1 MNFFF
6 FWHNRFIHWV
16 IDLIDYRT
24 PLIPSSPQNS
34 KQFALVHFPCGTFK
48 TRLIWLDLKA
58 MEKRVE
64 FIIKDLSQIISLG
77 LDMTRLYME
86 RKGNIEQIVDKRN
99 GCSSITLPCLLPFA
113 PLPPTHS
120 VALGSGWTMN
130 GKRQKGKKFYLGRA
144 DYGGTGS

>member
-1 MNFFF
+1 
-6 FWHNRFIHWV
+6 
-16 IDLIDYRT
+16 
-24 PLIPSSPQNS
+24 
-34 KQFALVHFPCGTFK
+34 
-48 TRLIWLDLKA
+48 

-64 FIIKDLSQIISLG
+64 FIIKDLSQINSLG

-99 GCSSITLPCLLPFA
+99 GCCSLTLPCLLSFA

-130 GKRQKGKKFYLGRA
+130 LKKKAEGEKSFIWEGLIMVEQGFN
-144 DYGGTGS
+144 